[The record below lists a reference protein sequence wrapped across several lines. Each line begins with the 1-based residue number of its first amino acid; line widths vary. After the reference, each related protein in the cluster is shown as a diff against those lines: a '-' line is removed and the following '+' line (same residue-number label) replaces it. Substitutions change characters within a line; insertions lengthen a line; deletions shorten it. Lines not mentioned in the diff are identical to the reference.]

1 LEHVDLFI
9 CKYTT
14 LSTKPRE
21 KHPPLETL
29 RLNAAYIAL
38 KSPQLEHI
46 PLDIHRSQ
54 PCETLRL
61 NSAYP
66 ALKSLPLE
74 HTPLDNHSHE
84 TLLNPR

>member
-1 LEHVDLFI
+1 LDDFAKILKSKRQLLEHVDLFI

-29 RLNAAYIAL
+29 RLNAANTAL

-46 PLDIHRSQ
+46 PLSGII
-54 PCETLRL
+54 TF
-61 NSAYP
+61 
-66 ALKSLPLE
+66 
-74 HTPLDNHSHE
+74 
-84 TLLNPR
+84 